1 MSDSSNIT
9 DFKTMAEMVNNLNE
23 GRKMLKYCDYI
34 ASLIS
39 KELKFL
45 DSKDHNMLISVGKMQ
60 YDLNSDG
67 SFRSTTK
74 TILVEDMNGNKYKIT
89 VEEA

>member
-1 MSDSSNIT
+1 MSDLSHIT
-9 DFKTMAEMVNNLNE
+9 DFKTMAEMVKNLNE

-34 ASLIS
+34 AGLIS

-45 DSKDHNMLISVGKMQ
+45 DSKDMRMITSVGKMQ
-60 YDLNSDG
+60 YDLDESG
-67 SFRSTTK
+67 AFRSTTK
-74 TILVEDMNGNKYKIT
+74 TILIEDMNGNKYKIT

>member
-1 MSDSSNIT
+1 MSDLSHIT
-9 DFKTMAEMVNNLNE
+9 DFKTMAEMVKNLNE

-60 YDLNSDG
+60 YDLDESG
-67 SFRSTTK
+67 AFRSTTK
-74 TILVEDMNGNKYKIT
+74 IVMVEDINGNKYKIT

>member
-1 MSDSSNIT
+1 MSDLSHIT
-9 DFKTMAEMVNNLNE
+9 DFKTMSEMVNKLNE
-23 GRKMLKYCDYI
+23 GRKMIKYCDYI
-34 ASLIS
+34 ANLIQ
-39 KELKFL
+39 KNLKF
-45 DSKDHNMLISVGKMQ
+45 DDHRYLSMLTSVGNMQ
-60 YDLNSDG
+60 YDLNPDG